1 MYGLRGLD
9 REHPGVPSA
18 VGADPRGAAQAA
30 SKESDWR
37 DGQKVHYPEQPGLA
51 DLDKW
56 SRVIPLPVNFE
67 QGPVFEPFA
76 RIGLLFTENL
86 DRIRQAY
93 TRAGEMLDLWGDS
106 PAAARLVAARTSK
119 G

>member
-1 MYGLRGLD
+1 VVDALHRVQQTVDVIITPIVQRAAKGKEELSQRLG
-9 REHPGVPSA
+9 A
-18 VGADPRGAAQAA
+18 VTAAIQ
-30 SKESDWR
+30 SN
-37 DGQKVHYPEQPGLA
+37 
-51 DLDKW
+51 LDKW

-93 TRAGEMLDLWGDS
+93 TRAGEMLELWGDG
-106 PAAARLVAARTSK
+106 PAAAPPVRALSS